1 MVETRRIGRAK
12 MYRLNK
18 KNPIIQKLIELDNA
32 ISEYYAKKYL
42 QKSEKL
48 IVGNKNVTYVNPVLV
63 LD

>member
-1 MVETRRIGRAK
+1 